1 MPLSAFQRPATLRAA
16 DLDLY
21 REFYGASVREMD
33 RTVAST
39 ASRREVIDLTHGDT
53 RAFVPPKSAER
64 DFAAALAENTE
75 AYTAYRGSANVRS
88 MLAPRLSALLGRS
101 VDPSS
106 QLVLTPGTQGGLFTS
121 LSALVSPGD
130 IVAFPAVEYFMDE
143 RICAYLGATSYRL
156 PLHQDEQGVITV
168 KEEDLDEAARRGVSG
183 LVLSHPNN
191 PTGGIYA
198 RESAERLASWVVA
211 HDLWAVVD
219 QLYCRLVFDDRDYVH
234 IGSLPDMSERT
245 VILAGPSKTESM
257 SGYRIGAAVG
267 PSEIIDAMEQVISLT
282 SLRTAGY
289 AQQTLRHWMD
299 DDGSWLNLRTTAHQR
314 IRDALVERLRSMPGV
329 SVATPAGSSY
339 VFPNASRSPW
349 ATTHGESDFAM
360 AVALKQNGVLI
371 APGYQFGV
379 AGRGHFRINFSQ
391 DADRLRRA
399 CDAIEEVLT
408 NS

>member
-1 MPLSAFQRPATLRAA
+1 MTTFRRPPSLRAA
-16 DLDLY
+16 ELDAY
-21 REFYGASVREMD
+21 QEFYGASVWEMD
-33 RTVAST
+33 RTVASI
-39 ASRREVIDLTHGDT
+39 AARREVIDLTHGDT
-53 RAFVPPKSAER
+53 RAFVPPESAER

-75 AYTAYRGSANVRS
+75 AYTQYRGSANVRAT
-88 MLAPRLSALLGRS
+88 LAPRLSALLGRS

-121 LSALVSPGD
+121 LSALVAPGD
-130 IVAFPAVEYFMDE
+130 VVAFPAVEYFMDE

-156 PLHQDEQGVITV
+156 PLHQDEHGIITIND
-168 KEEDLDEAARRGVSG
+168 EDLEDAARHGVSG

-211 HDLWAVVD
+211 HDLWAIVD
-219 QLYCRLVFDDRDYVH
+219 QLYCRLVFDDREFVH
-234 IGSLPDMSERT
+234 IGTLPAMSERT
-245 VILAGPSKTESM
+245 VTLVGPSKTESM
-257 SGYRIGAAVG
+257 SGYRVGAAIG
-267 PSEIIDAMEQVISLT
+267 PSEIIDSMEQVISLT

-299 DDGSWLNLRTTAHQR
+299 DDGSWLSERTKAHQQ
-314 IRDALVERLRSMPGV
+314 IRDTLVERLRSIPGV
-329 SVATPAGSSY
+329 SVSAPAGSSY
-339 VFPNASRSPW
+339 VFPDASLSPW
-349 ATTHGESDFAM
+349 AIAHGDSDFAL

-391 DADRLRRA
+391 DADRLGRA
-399 CDAIEEVLT
+399 CDAIEEVLR
-408 NS
+408 NP